1 MSQPGRPKGE
11 FRSAKP
17 EGTAVSDRLAKVL
30 SPLRYASGASTRA
43 WRRRA
48 QREHGLTVVLGY
60 HRLVEGSGRR
70 AAGYTV
76 GEGVPLETFEAQMHF
91 MLRHF
96 EAVPV
101 SRAAL
106 PTDGALSLRFA
117 VTFDDGYVDN
127 LHLAA
132 PILLRLG
139 IPATFFVVS
148 GYVGTRRRYWWD
160 EIAWLVRHAQRPTL
174 QPAAFLSAPRGQS
187 LPATLSLSSER
198 ARLHTTAYLEAA
210 LRSAAPG
217 QVEQALIDL
226 RLHAEPCA
234 PTGSDDPALMDW
246 DALRTLARQGF
257 DIGSHSADHLNLA
270 QLDADALARQ
280 LDDSKAHIEAQ
291 LGQPV
296 RSLAYPYGGAEHFN
310 AGVQAAARA
319 AGYEFAFTALEGP
332 VTPRSDA
339 TALPRLG
346 LNWPFAF
353 ACAHQLDR
361 ALRVSP

>member
-1 MSQPGRPKGE
+1 MS
-11 FRSAKP
+11 
-17 EGTAVSDRLAKVL
+17 DHLAKLL
-30 SPLRYASGASTRA
+30 SPLRYACGASARA

-48 QREHGLTVVLGY
+48 KREHGLTVVLGY

-76 GEGVPLETFEAQMHF
+76 GEGVPLETFEAQMRF

-96 EAVPV
+96 EAVPA
-101 SRAAL
+101 SRSVL
-106 PTDGALSLRFA
+106 PDDGDHGLRFA

-148 GYVGTRRRYWWD
+148 EYVGTRRRYWWD
-160 EIAWLVRHAQRPTL
+160 EIAWLVRHARREAL
-174 QPAAFLSAPRGQS
+174 QPAAFLSEPCRQG
-187 LPATLSLSSER
+187 LPETLALDSER
-198 ARLHTTAYLEAA
+198 ARLHTTACLEAV
-210 LRSAAPG
+210 LRGATPA
-217 QVEQALIDL
+217 QVEQALSEL
-226 RLHAEPCA
+226 RVHAETRA
-234 PTGSDDPALMDW
+234 TTDSDDAVLMDW
-246 DALRTLARQGF
+246 NALRTLARQGF

-280 LDDSKAHIEAQ
+280 LSDSKAHIEAQ
-291 LGQPV
+291 IGQPV

-310 AGVQAAARA
+310 AGVQAATRT
-319 AGYEFAFTALEGP
+319 AGYECAFTALEGP

-361 ALRVSP
+361 AMRASP